1 VLASGTAPTEEPI
14 GTDFLDLVK
23 RCGDGDPEAWRAF
36 LPPFQEIGR
45 RALRA
50 FRLSAADADDILADA
65 LASLYS
71 GSLGHFRG
79 ATTAELVAFL
89 KTVVRNRAID
99 VLKHRSRWIPTAS
112 PAERAA
118 QASTGLDVADD
129 ECMEFL
135 RQEIAALK
143 REDQELYLMKARG
156 LKEREIAEQTRRPPG
171 TIASQ
176 IARLM
181 ERLRASLRARGCA

>member
-1 VLASGTAPTEEPI
+1 M
-14 GTDFLDLVK
+14 VK

-36 LPPFQEIGR
+36 LPPF
-45 RALRA
+45 
-50 FRLSAADADDILADA
+50 
-65 LASLYS
+65 
-71 GSLGHFRG
+71 
-79 ATTAELVAFL
+79 
-89 KTVVRNRAID
+89 
-99 VLKHRSRWIPTAS
+99 
-112 PAERAA
+112 
-118 QASTGLDVADD
+118 
-129 ECMEFL
+129 
-135 RQEIAALK
+135 QEIAALK